1 MCLPLSP
8 FLYLFTSLM
17 EGLPCARRSPRR
29 WRYKSEQNLVPES
42 LPSSAVRQTVS
53 KETKNCP
60 LVMNALLRIEIG
72 WSLDLDWVV
81 GKGRGNL

>member
-1 MCLPLSP
+1 M
-8 FLYLFTSLM
+8 
-17 EGLPCARRSPRR
+17 
-29 WRYKSEQNLVPES
+29 VPES
-42 LPSSAVRQTVS
+42 LPSSAVKQTVS

-81 GKGRGNL
+81 RKGGEISEEVPFQLFCKKITQ